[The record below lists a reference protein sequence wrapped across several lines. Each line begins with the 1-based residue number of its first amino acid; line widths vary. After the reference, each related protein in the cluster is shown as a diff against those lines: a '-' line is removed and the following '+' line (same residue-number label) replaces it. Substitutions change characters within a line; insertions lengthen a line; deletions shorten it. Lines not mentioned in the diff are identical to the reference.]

1 MNHHSSNIQTI
12 SVFFSMEEHVLL
24 LCSLAF
30 VLLLYGA
37 VRVSYSIF
45 WKPKWL
51 ERQLKRQG
59 IRGTPYRPLIGDMKE
74 FVRLIKE
81 AWSKPMSLTHQIVS
95 RVDPFTLT
103 IMQKYGNTPCELC
116 FYSERCYLHSR
127 KAIMHSFL
135 ISYKNLKVL

>member
-1 MNHHSSNIQTI
+1 MNHHSYLALKESL
-12 SVFFSMEEHVLL
+12 SFSSMEEYVVL
-24 LCSLAF
+24 LCSLAL

-37 VRVSYSIF
+37 ARVSYSIW

-81 AWSKPMSLTHQIVS
+81 AWSKPMSLTHQIAP

-103 IMQKYGNTPCELC
+103 NMQKYGNHLV
-116 FYSERCYLHSR
+116 
-127 KAIMHSFL
+127 
-135 ISYKNLKVL
+135 N